1 MSQMDESP
9 IDLDLKA
16 SPPKE
21 SYKFFYIIF
30 SKFSPNIVEEKWVDN
45 S

>member
-1 MSQMDESP
+1 MLLQVIDYQMSQMDESL

-21 SYKFFYIIF
+21 SYKFC
-30 SKFSPNIVEEKWVDN
+30 
-45 S
+45 

>member
-1 MSQMDESP
+1 MDENL

-21 SYKFFYIIF
+21 SYKFCEISFFQKIF
-30 SKFSPNIVEEKWVDN
+30 PKIGRREMDR
-45 S
+45 